1 MLFNFALDIAKL
13 GFFIA
18 FSYAILGAYAQQRR
32 NASRPR
38 PLRRFFEG
46 TAAPCFVRC
55 GTDAGRRSAD
65 HRFGATDSN
74 ACAYGALMKTLPA
87 LFLAVV
93 TLLTHGASLAQSG
106 NMMGGMWGGGWM
118 GGYGGLWMPILL
130 VVVVALVVLVVRRK

>member
-1 MLFNFALDIAKL
+1 MGCKYESLACSVRKGLTQIN
-13 GFFIA
+13 G
-18 FSYAILGAYAQQRR
+18 GATQAGQDRSDRFLRQ
-32 NASRPR
+32 P
-38 PLRRFFEG
+38 PL
-46 TAAPCFVRC
+46 PCCVRC
-55 GTDAGRRSAD
+55 RTDAGRRSAD

-93 TLLTHGASLAQSG
+93 AVLTSGASLAQSG
-106 NMMGGMWGGGWM
+106 NMMGDTWGGGWM